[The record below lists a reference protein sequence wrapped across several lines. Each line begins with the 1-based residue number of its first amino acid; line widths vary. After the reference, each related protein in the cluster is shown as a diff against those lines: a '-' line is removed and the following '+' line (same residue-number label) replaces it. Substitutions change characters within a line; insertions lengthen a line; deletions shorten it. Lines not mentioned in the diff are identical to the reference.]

1 MALALFKTLLYLSS
15 MLRTKA
21 HRPTSEKQTPTTV
34 LIVDND
40 ITHTNLVQQKLQK
53 FTGRKFNI
61 LWKQDAKAALEELRR
76 KRPVDIILMEYF
88 LPEKNGLDL
97 VKELREVG
105 IETPVIFLTTTKD
118 YRVAIEA
125 MKIGVE
131 EYLLKEEASET
142 FLPRTILNVLD
153 RVQLRRQIAEA
164 ERNRIFAE
172 RRTEAIRELIVAI
185 CHEFNNPLTA
195 IKLTADAM
203 ARQNLQEKQKQLVAE
218 ISADVQTIE
227 GKIKKLQNVGQS
239 G

>member
-1 MALALFKTLLYLSS
+1 V
-15 MLRTKA
+15 
-21 HRPTSEKQTPTTV
+21 KQAPITV
-34 LIVDND
+34 LIVDDD
-40 ITHTNLVQQKLQK
+40 IAYAKLVQQNLQK
-53 FTGRKFNI
+53 FTGTKFNI
-61 LWKQDAKAALEELRR
+61 LWKQNAEAALEELQR
-76 KRPVDIILMEYF
+76 KKTVDIILMEYF
-88 LPEKNGLDL
+88 FPGRNGLDF
-97 VKELREVG
+97 VKQLREG
-105 IETPVIFLTTTKD
+105 SIETPIIFLTATKD

-153 RVQLRRQIAEA
+153 RVQLRKQIAEA
-164 ERNRIFAE
+164 ERNRVFAE

-203 ARQNLQEKQKQLVAE
+203 ARQDLPVKQKEMVAD
-218 ISADVQTIE
+218 ISADIQTIE

>member
-1 MALALFKTLLYLSS
+1 MPGTA
-15 MLRTKA
+15 R
-21 HRPTSEKQTPTTV
+21 HRPSSEKQASTTV
-34 LIVDND
+34 LIVDD
-40 ITHTNLVQQKLQK
+40 DVTHASLVQQNLQK
-53 FTGRKFNI
+53 FAGKKFNI
-61 LWKQDAKAALEELRR
+61 LWKQSAQAALEELKR
-76 KRPVDIILMEYF
+76 KRSIDIILMEYF
-88 LPEKNGLDL
+88 LPGKNGLDF
-97 VKELREVG
+97 VKELHEGG
-105 IETPVIFLTTTKD
+105 IETPIIFLTATKD

-125 MKIGVE
+125 MKTGVE

-153 RVQLRRQIAEA
+153 RVQLRKQIAEA

-203 ARQNLQEKQKQLVAE
+203 ARQDLQEKQKQMIAE
-218 ISADVQTIE
+218 ISADIQTIE

>member
-1 MALALFKTLLYLSS
+1 V
-15 MLRTKA
+15 
-21 HRPTSEKQTPTTV
+21 KQAPITV
-34 LIVDND
+34 LIVDDD
-40 ITHTNLVQQKLQK
+40 IAYAKLVQQNLQK
-53 FTGRKFNI
+53 FTGKKFNI
-61 LWKQDAKAALEELRR
+61 LWKQNAEAALEELQR
-76 KRPVDIILMEYF
+76 KKSVDIILMEYF
-88 LPEKNGLDL
+88 LPGKNGLDL
-97 VKELREVG
+97 VKEVREG
-105 IETPVIFLTTTKD
+105 SIETPIIFLTATKD

-153 RVQLRRQIAEA
+153 RVQLRKQIAEA

-203 ARQNLQEKQKQLVAE
+203 ARQNLQEKQKQMVAE
-218 ISADVQTIE
+218 ISADIQTIE